1 MISLWSSSYFT
12 GVGSS
17 MKFVFFLAGAA
28 SAGRPET
35 AAPGGVN
42 GGAAGGGVP
51 VGVASAHRAE
61 LKSQFISRGLLAL
74 EAAPCGMLM
83 RGDEDC
89 DTEPA

>member
-1 MISLWSSSYFT
+1 
-12 GVGSS
+12 

-74 EAAPCGMLM
+74 EAAPCGMLIDEVG
-83 RGDEDC
+83 RGR

>member
-1 MISLWSSSYFT
+1 
-12 GVGSS
+12 

-74 EAAPCGMLM
+74 EAAPCGMLIDE
-83 RGDEDC
+83 RGRGLH
-89 DTEPA
+89 TEPA